1 MGPPQTPAPY
11 LTLANIKI
19 YPRFRCY
26 VICVISHLQVIS
38 HSSFSLPTS
47 SAILTILGFQVEL
60 HNIKSHVLPPGYLV
74 FNQPKW
80 YFAMF
85 SDCLNADIW
94 FSMDQVGSQHSE
106 QVSQRGH
113 LLLICFLLIGT
124 SLLLLCT
131 ALTLVS
137 EPCFCHEGPC
147 RGCQYLYWDLATA
160 NDGVP
165 ASVNTTLPPPSRPP
179 LVSIFSKQ
187 LLIAL
192 LPIYNC
198 DLHTF
203 TTQQPVN
210 STNII

>member
-1 MGPPQTPAPY
+1 MVFCHV
-11 LTLANIKI
+11 
-19 YPRFRCY
+19 FRLSQCW
-26 VICVISHLQVIS
+26 
-38 HSSFSLPTS
+38 
-47 SAILTILGFQVEL
+47 
-60 HNIKSHVLPPGYLV
+60 YLV
-74 FNQPKW
+74 FNGPSWVPAQW
-80 YFAMF
+80 AG
-85 SDCLNADIW
+85 
-94 FSMDQVGSQHSE
+94 VT
-106 QVSQRGH
+106 RGH

-192 LPIYNC
+192 PPIYNC
-198 DLHTF
+198 LWCAHF
-203 TTQQPVN
+203 HNSPVKCRYFEPN
-210 STNII
+210 LKIWCDVKNCKLGTKSVNNFNLQSLKNNCTEMQMVGKLAHMPTETIMDFSKRVVVPLYSAKL